1 MVAACGY
8 MATSLFIDMH
18 RFIEDLRAAGF
29 TQEQAAGL
37 TRALQRSDLNH
48 LPTRADL
55 KAELKD
61 LETRLVTWIVTVV
74 GVAVAI
80 IGLLVQL

>member
-1 MVAACGY
+1 
-8 MATSLFIDMH
+8 MATSFLIDTH

-37 TRALQRSDLNH
+37 TRALQRTDLNH
-48 LPTRADL
+48 LPARADL

-61 LETRLVTWIVTVV
+61 LETRLVKWIVTVV

-80 IGLLVQL
+80 LALLVQL

>member
-1 MVAACGY
+1 
-8 MATSLFIDMH
+8 MATSFLIDTH

-29 TQEQAAGL
+29 SQEQAAGL

-48 LPTRADL
+48 LATRADL

-61 LETRLVTWIVTVV
+61 LETRLVKWIVTVV

-80 IGLLVQL
+80 LALIIQV

>member
-1 MVAACGY
+1 
-8 MATSLFIDMH
+8 MATSFLIDTH
-18 RFIEDLRAAGF
+18 RFMEDLRAAGF

-37 TRALQRSDLNH
+37 TRALQRTDLNH
-48 LPTRADL
+48 LPTGADL

-61 LETRLVTWIVTVV
+61 LETRLLKWIVTVV

-80 IGLLVQL
+80 LALIVQL

>member
-1 MVAACGY
+1 
-8 MATSLFIDMH
+8 MATSFLIDTH

-37 TRALQRSDLNH
+37 TRALQRIDLNH

-61 LETRLVTWIVTVV
+61 LETRLVKWIVTVV

-80 IGLLVQL
+80 LALVVQL

>member
-1 MVAACGY
+1 
-8 MATSLFIDMH
+8 MATSLLIDTH
-18 RFIEDLRAAGF
+18 RFMEDLRAAGF
-29 TQEQAAGL
+29 TQEQAVGL
-37 TRALQRSDLNH
+37 TRALQRSDLSQ

-61 LETRLVTWIVTVV
+61 LETRLVKWIVTVV

-80 IGLLVQL
+80 LALITQL